1 MSIPDKRLLD
11 PGPPQAFRFQRRP
24 PVPYFSVA
32 VIGASVARFLWVL
45 YRGGVP
51 SPGWAINGP
60 LVRDGEWWRGFPY
73 PIEHGGAFHI
83 LLNMFLVYN
92 LGFALERKLGNCR
105 SSYIAIVWCL

>member
-60 LVRDGEWWRGFPY
+60 LVRDGEWWRVFAY
-73 PIEHGGAFHI
+73 ALQRGGAFHI
-83 LLNMFLVYN
+83 LINMFVVFSR
-92 LGFALERKLGNCR
+92 GFALRGMLR
-105 SSYIAIVWCL
+105 TWRFAIS